1 MKGIEVPITVANASS
16 KKNVESF
23 MMIDPCKL
31 LIDKG

>member
-1 MKGIEVPITVANASS
+1 MKGIDMPIADANASS
-16 KKNVESF
+16 KKYVESF